1 MRVVWWW
8 GCEDSVEVVTSV
20 VWRWGCEG
28 SGGGHVR
35 ITCGGEDV
43 REVWR
48 WRCEGSVEV
57 KM

>member
-1 MRVVWWW
+1 M
-8 GCEDSVEVVTSV
+8 VTSV

-35 ITCGGEDV
+35 ITCGGGDV
-43 REVWR
+43 RVVWR